1 MQDLEKLYKENYQFV
16 FKYLLV
22 LSKDKHLAEDL
33 SQETFLKAIEKI
45 KTFKGECKFSTWL
58 CKIGKNLYLNYLKKH
73 NRIKFLE
80 EEKINNLT
88 ITLEELQNDEDNIK
102 LYKEIEKLDN
112 TTKEIMF
119 FRIKENLSIK
129 EIAKILGRTENYVSV
144 IYYRGKE
151 KLKEVYDYEKR
162 K

>member
-119 FRIKENLSIK
+119 FRIKENL
-129 EIAKILGRTENYVSV
+129 L
-144 IYYRGKE
+144 
-151 KLKEVYDYEKR
+151 
-162 K
+162 